1 MCANRIGSVYSF
13 LSPHAYRAV
22 SVFFCDKEL
31 SYLLGRL
38 DFVINYVFDALVCTK
53 HGDMQLQLSIP
64 KFALMF

>member
-1 MCANRIGSVYSF
+1 MCEQDRLCLLLFGSTCLQSRF
-13 LSPHAYRAV
+13 P
-22 SVFFCDKEL
+22 FFCDKEL